1 MLFRS
6 IPAAVGAANIQTYVF
21 GSRDIS
27 TIDLSWDG
35 AKYAMQTNYDYSLTA
50 QIPYRPNGTWLG
62 WERTWTTNA
71 LPARLTWGMV
81 SNFVVRQVYKEM
93 LLNSI
98 PTNGNS
104 IVVQRGKRVT
114 Q

>member
-1 MLFRS
+1 M
-6 IPAAVGAANIQTYVF
+6 
-21 GSRDIS
+21 
-27 TIDLSWDG
+27 SWDG

-81 SNFVVRQVYKEM
+81 SNFVVRQVYREM
-93 LLNSI
+93 LANSI
-98 PTNGNS
+98 PTNGNF
-104 IVVQRGKRVT
+104 IIVQRGKRVT